1 MATFFNK
8 AFTLAAVAS
17 VMTSLVPVAANAA
30 EVNVYSSRKEALI
43 KPLLDQFS
51 EKTGIEVNLL
61 TGNSDALLAR
71 LKSEGEYT
79 AADLFLT
86 VDAGALHRAVE
97 ADVFQTVSSP
107 RINQVVPEHFRSQDD
122 HWVGLSLRA
131 RPIFY
136 SPERVDPSQLSDY
149 LSLADEQWNDRI
161 CIRSSNNLYNQSLV
175 AALIDHH
182 GADNVENW
190 AEGLVENFAR
200 QPVGGDRDQIK
211 GVAFGVCDIAVANT
225 YYFGHMLNSDDA
237 EEKSAAEKVKVF
249 WPAQDSN
256 GAHVNVSGIG
266 ITKHA
271 TNVDEAKQ
279 LIEFL
284 LSEESQKWYAEAN
297 YEYPVREGVAWSET
311 LQQWGDF
318 KQDDISMDILGENN
332 AEAVRLMNR
341 AGWR

>member
-1 MATFFNK
+1 MAIKFNK
-8 AFTLAAVAS
+8 LTTVIALTS
-17 VMTSLVPVAANAA
+17 VVTSLLPIAANAA

-43 KPLLDQFS
+43 KPLLNQFS

-71 LKSEGEYT
+71 LKSEGENT
-79 AADLFLT
+79 PADLFLT
-86 VDAGALHRAVE
+86 VDAGALHRAVQ
-97 ADVFQTVSSP
+97 ADVFQPVESDVVK
-107 RINQVVPEHFRSQDD
+107 RVVPSHFRSDD
-122 HWVGLSLRA
+122 DQWVGLSLRA

-136 SPERVDPSQLSDY
+136 APDRVDPEQLQDY
-149 LSLADEQWNDRI
+149 MSLADEQWNDRI

-175 AALIDHH
+175 AALIEQH
-182 GADNVENW
+182 GAEKTEQW
-190 AEGLVENFAR
+190 AQGLVANFAR

-225 YYFGHMLNSDDA
+225 YYFGHMLNSDQ
-237 EEKSAAEKVKVF
+237 EEERQAAEKVKIF
-249 WPAQDSN
+249 WPAQDSQ
-256 GAHVNVSGIG
+256 GTHVNVSGIG
-266 ITKHA
+266 IAKYAH
-271 TNVDEAKQ
+271 NVEEAKQ

-284 LSEESQKWYAEAN
+284 LSEDAQQWYADAN
-297 YEYPVREGVAWSET
+297 YEYPVREGVAWSDT

-318 KQDDISMDILGENN
+318 KQDDVSMDILGENN

>member
-1 MATFFNK
+1 MAIKFNK
-8 AFTLAAVAS
+8 LTTVIALAS
-17 VMTSLVPVAANAA
+17 VVTSLLPIAANAA

-71 LKSEGEYT
+71 LKSEGENT
-79 AADLFLT
+79 PADLFLT
-86 VDAGALHRAVE
+86 VDAGALHRAVT
-97 ADVFQTVSSP
+97 AGVFQPVASQT
-107 RINQVVPEHFRSQDD
+107 INQVVPEEFRSGDD
-122 HWVGLSLRA
+122 QWVGLSLRA

-136 SPERVDPSQLSDY
+136 SPDRVDPEQLEDY
-149 LSLADEQWNDRI
+149 MSLADEQWNDRV

-175 AALIDHH
+175 ASLIDHH
-182 GADNVENW
+182 GAEKTEQW
-190 AEGLVENFAR
+190 AEDFVENFAR
-200 QPVGGDRDQIK
+200 KPVGGDRDQIK
-211 GVAFGVCDIAVANT
+211 GVAFGICDIAVANT

-237 EEKSAAEKVKVF
+237 EEKAAAEKVKIF
-249 WPAQDSN
+249 WPAQDAQ

-266 ITKHA
+266 ITEHA
-271 TNVDEAKQ
+271 NNVTEAKQ

-318 KQDDISMDILGENN
+318 KKDDISMDILGENN
-332 AEAVRLMNR
+332 ADAVRLMNR

>member
-1 MATFFNK
+1 MAIKFSKLT
-8 AFTLAAVAS
+8 TLMAVAS
-17 VMTSLVPVAANAA
+17 VVTSLLPVAANAA

-51 EKTGIEVNLL
+51 EKTGIDVNLL

-71 LKSEGEYT
+71 LKSEGKYT

-86 VDAGALHRAVE
+86 VDAGALHRAVT
-97 ADVFQTVSSP
+97 ADVFQPVASDK
-107 RINQVVPEHFRSQDD
+107 IHNAVPAHFRSSDD
-122 HWVGLSLRA
+122 QWVGLSLRA

-136 SPERVDPSQLSDY
+136 SPERVDPEQLENY
-149 LSLADEQWNDRI
+149 RSLADEQWNDRI
-161 CIRSSNNLYNQSLV
+161 CIRSSNNVYNQSLV
-175 AALIDHH
+175 AALLDHH
-182 GADNVENW
+182 GDQTTEQW
-190 AEGLVENFAR
+190 AQGLVENFAR

-225 YYFGHMLNSDDA
+225 YYFGHMLNSENADEQA
-237 EEKSAAEKVKVF
+237 AAEKVKIF
-249 WPAQDSN
+249 WPAQQQQ

-271 TNVDEAKQ
+271 SNVDEAKQ

-318 KQDDISMDILGENN
+318 KKDDISMDILGENN